1 MKILKIVD
9 SFNDFSILV
18 GSGTLVY
25 KTTYGNWHSKLEI
38 PKSREAE
45 KSKKNR
51 ERRRKGKEEEAEA
64 GGETAVDQMEVA
76 GDMEVTGDVVVSGCD
91 DKN

>member
-1 MKILKIVD
+1 MARGWLEISLKILKTVD
-9 SFNDFSILV
+9 SFNDFSIHV

-25 KTTYGNWHSKLEI
+25 KITYGNWRSKLEI

-51 ERRRKGKEEEAEA
+51 ELRRKGKEEEAEA
-64 GGETAVDQMEVA
+64 GGETAVDQMDVA
-76 GDMEVTGDVVVSGCD
+76 GDM
-91 DKN
+91 

>member
-1 MKILKIVD
+1 MYKI
-9 SFNDFSILV
+9 
-18 GSGTLVY
+18 
-25 KTTYGNWHSKLEI
+25 TYGNWRSKLEI

-51 ERRRKGKEEEAEA
+51 ELRRKGKEEEAEV

-76 GDMEVTGDVVVSGCD
+76 GDMEVIGDVVVSGCD

>member
-1 MKILKIVD
+1 MQ
-9 SFNDFSILV
+9 V

-25 KTTYGNWHSKLEI
+25 KTRYSNGRSKLEI
-38 PKSREAE
+38 PMNREAE

-51 ERRRKGKEEEAEA
+51 ERRRKGEEEEAKA
-64 GGETAVDQMEVA
+64 SGETAIDQMEV
-76 GDMEVTGDVVVSGCD
+76 TGNVVVSGCD